1 KSVNELLA
9 GIGFDPIGAFHDLA
23 SGTINNIVNQLVN
36 GAHETLDDVRARLT
50 QLSADL
56 RGALGITDASQFEI
70 TFDDDA
76 ALVLNFAFPLSIT
89 QSFSLNLDDLNLPA
103 HGTIPLTLDAS
114 LDLEFSFGVNFG
126 GFLFNPSQA
135 SAANSLTL
143 HLETFQAEAH
153 LTSPDID
160 VALNLDGLGGLNV
173 TNGTADLTATLGLS
187 LTAPNGTISVADLI
201 TATSFSSLVQ
211 FNASGSLDLHLPVT
225 LSAGNPTFRLAGT
238 ATIDFAAVVD
248 FVNVT
253 SSLSV
258 SLAVTDGTF
267 RIADF
272 IYLKGN
278 FAFQVDTNQTV
289 QVVGNP
295 TPIEVRLVRLGASG
309 VHLFIGSGWDADN
322 DGQVEDPDTNT
333 GAIGI
338 VLDDVTLGLALMKDP
353 LSTKSY
359 YALKASG
366 TIHLVRLPGD
376 LLSLTIQSL
385 TVEVNGSRDSASPTA
400 TVPVVD
406 FLASFG

>member
-56 RGALGITDASQFEI
+56 RGALGITNANQFEI
-70 TFDDDA
+70 TLDDNG
-76 ALVLNFAFPLSIT
+76 ALALNFAFPLNVT
-89 QSFSLNLDDLNLPA
+89 QRFSLNLDDLHLPV

-135 SAANSLTL
+135 GAANSLTL
-143 HLETFQAEAH
+143 HLEKFQAEAH

-160 VALNLDGLGGLNV
+160 VALNLDGLGGLDV
-173 TNGTADLTATLGLS
+173 TNGTADLTATVGVS
-187 LTAPNGTISVADLI
+187 LTVPSGTISVADLI

-225 LSAGNPTFRLAGT
+225 LSAGNPTSRLARP
-238 ATIDFAAVVD
+238 ATLDFAAIVN

-272 IYLKGN
+272 LYLKGN
-278 FAFQVDTNQTV
+278 FAFQVDTDQTV
-289 QVVGNP
+289 RFVGDSNP
-295 TPIEVRLVRLGASG
+295 TEVTLVRLGASG
-309 VHLFIGSGWDADN
+309 V
-322 DGQVEDPDTNT
+322 
-333 GAIGI
+333 
-338 VLDDVTLGLALMKDP
+338 
-353 LSTKSY
+353 
-359 YALKASG
+359 
-366 TIHLVRLPGD
+366 R
-376 LLSLTIQSL
+376 
-385 TVEVNGSRDSASPTA
+385 
-400 TVPVVD
+400 
-406 FLASFG
+406 